1 MSYGAVQVFVLHDG
15 DVQGDAREDGPADDG
30 QGEVGASPDR
40 TWFDVAR
47 AVGDDHVPH
56 RADWVVLH
64 VRSRVVQLMR
74 DGASLSLA
82 EAGIDQPQMG
92 EALSLV
98 MLRHHDGDHEV
109 ALHRVVQA
117 LHPRVG
123 DPYGS
128 GRVTETGVSRLA
140 SVVDPAHL
148 RAIATTADNLRM
160 LQALNLGAAV
170 IAPVIAAGLVIGAL
184 NLVHSPGSA
193 VPRDDLT
200 VAESLGQLIGAA
212 LDASRPAT
220 ATARPR
226 APRAQRSIRWTPPS
240 EGNPIAAARAWIRRT
255 LPELVDRPV
264 RVGLGDD
271 LDLVVSELAG
281 NAVRHTGALG
291 DLTVGLRDNL
301 VQVAVFDRADR
312 PPTLR
317 RPRTQTESGRGLLLV
332 AALSERWSVDHDLE
346 HGGKSVWAE
355 VRI

>member
-1 MSYGAVQVFVLHDG
+1 MWARPPPGVFVLHHE
-15 DVQGDAREDGPADDG
+15 DVQGDAEAFDDASTAADSPA
-30 QGEVGASPDR
+30 R

-47 AVGDDHVPH
+47 DVGDDHVPH

-74 DGASLSLA
+74 GGASLSLA
-82 EAGIDQPQMG
+82 EAGIDHPQVG
-92 EALSLV
+92 EELSLV

-128 GRVTETGVSRLA
+128 GRVTQTGVSRLA

-148 RAIATTADNLRM
+148 RAIATSDDNLRM

-170 IAPVIAAGLVIGAL
+170 IAPVIAAGVVIGAL

-200 VAESLGQLIGAA
+200 VAESLGLLIGAA
-212 LDASRPAT
+212 LDAARPAT
-220 ATARPR
+220 ATAQHG

-240 EGNPIAAARAWIRRT
+240 EGNPIAATRAWIRRT

-264 RVGLGDD
+264 RASLGDD

-281 NAVRHTGALG
+281 NAIRHAGALG
-291 DLTVGLRDNL
+291 DVAVGLRGNL
-301 VQVAVFDRADR
+301 IQVAVFDREDR

-317 RPRTQTESGRGLLLV
+317 RPRTDTDSGRGLLLV

-355 VRI
+355 LRI